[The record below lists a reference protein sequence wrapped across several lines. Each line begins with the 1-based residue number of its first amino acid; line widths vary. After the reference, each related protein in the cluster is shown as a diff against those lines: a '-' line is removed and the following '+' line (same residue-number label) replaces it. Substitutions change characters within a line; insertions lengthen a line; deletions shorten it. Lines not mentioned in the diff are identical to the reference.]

1 MNKKLFFILGVLLSL
16 GMFFACSSDEEVSSV
31 SSSPESGEKKDSI
44 ESESCISGTIIIH
57 EGDEGDENVDN
68 NVFIGYLTMPE
79 GEKDKYNYIKTVVVP
94 KDEFPFQYYQDG
106 DIIDFNIVEVKS
118 TFPPIGTGLF
128 TPTAFLCSISL
139 CK

>member
-31 SSSPESGEKKDSI
+31 SPSPESGEKKDSI

-118 TFPPIGTGLF
+118 TFPPIGPGLF